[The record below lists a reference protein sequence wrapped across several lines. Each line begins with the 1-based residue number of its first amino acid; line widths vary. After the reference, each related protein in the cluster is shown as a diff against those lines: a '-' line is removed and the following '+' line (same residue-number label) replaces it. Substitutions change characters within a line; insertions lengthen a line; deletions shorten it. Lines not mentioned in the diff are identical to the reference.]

1 MVSFLLM
8 EVVVPWIAAA
18 LLIVLV
24 VVVLVAIDWIASV
37 YYPH

>member
-1 MVSFLLM
+1 M

-24 VVVLVAIDWIASV
+24 VVVLVVIDWIASV

>member
-1 MVSFLLM
+1 MVSFLSM

-24 VVVLVAIDWIASV
+24 VVVLVVIDWIASV

>member
-1 MVSFLLM
+1 M